1 MYETWVNGNVYVD
14 YYMFDDDSLMIGLNY
29 TETTELKL
37 FMKDRKM
44 EKIWMPAST
53 GVIYPIVMIPP
64 NRLYLSNFAWFDYI
78 RPLNKD
84 DIFVWRPKKSGTE
97 LKALTSTRHLLQ
109 SFGSNQKEN
118 SLWHS
123 LRHEN
128 LESSIILI
136 YI

>member
-1 MYETWVNGNVYVD
+1 
-14 YYMFDDDSLMIGLNY
+14 
-29 TETTELKL
+29 
-37 FMKDRKM
+37 
-44 EKIWMPAST
+44 MPALR
-53 GVIYPIVMIPP
+53 GIHLIVMIPP

-84 DIFVWRPKKSGTE
+84 DIFVWRPAGTSLRRFATPSNFYNLWIKS
-97 LKALTSTRHLLQ
+97 KR
-109 SFGSNQKEN
+109 N

>member
-1 MYETWVNGNVYVD
+1 
-14 YYMFDDDSLMIGLNY
+14 
-29 TETTELKL
+29 
-37 FMKDRKM
+37 MKDRKM

-97 LKALTSTRHLLQ
+97 LKASYKHKAPLQ
-109 SFGSNQKEN
+109 SLDQIKKK
-118 SLWHS
+118 
-123 LRHEN
+123 
-128 LESSIILI
+128 
-136 YI
+136 

>member
-1 MYETWVNGNVYVD
+1 
-14 YYMFDDDSLMIGLNY
+14 
-29 TETTELKL
+29 
-37 FMKDRKM
+37 MKDRKM

-97 LKALTSTRHLLQ
+97 LSVLQ
-109 SFGSNQKEN
+109 AQGTFTIFGSNQKEIVYGT
-118 SLWHS
+118 L
-123 LRHEN
+123 
-128 LESSIILI
+128 
-136 YI
+136 